1 MFLYL
6 IALICLFLLIYL
18 VMFIRETIKLN
29 RNPRLKMQ
37 DNCEI
42 RFKDVKK
49 VKTQNIYCIES
60 R

>member
-18 VMFIRETIKLN
+18 VMFIRETIKLT
-29 RNPRLKMQ
+29 RNPRPKMQ

>member
-18 VMFIRETIKLN
+18 VMFIRETIKLS
-29 RNPRLKMQ
+29 RNSRPKMQ

-42 RFKDVKK
+42 KFKDVKK
-49 VKTQNIYCIES
+49 VKTQNIYYIEG